1 MSKISALGKLITCI
15 FVHTMSLKNR
25 KVQRIHSIEIKKI
38 ITETDLQDESGKVY
52 VYAVS
57 TLFTDSQ
64 VVKCV

>member
-1 MSKISALGKLITCI
+1 
-15 FVHTMSLKNR
+15 MSLKNR